1 VFEKEIESVPDGDPV
16 LVGEIDLVIDGEV
29 E

>member
-1 VFEKEIESVPDGDPV
+1 VNEIELVPDGDPV
-16 LVGEIDLVIDGEV
+16 LVGEIDLVIDGEI